1 MSMHARPVNPPIIL
15 LVAVLACV
23 SLGAAPQQASP
34 EANVVERPFPSGGT
48 VSLDLSAGAY
58 IVRGTADEAIRVRW
72 DTRSPSDASRVQ
84 AEVVTEGSTA
94 SIRTRGPK
102 DGFRVEI
109 DLPQRSDLHLSLSAG
124 DLRIRGLE
132 GNKTV
137 SMWAGDVLIEVGPAE
152 QYKQVEASVRV
163 GDLTMPAFGLGNTG
177 GLFRSRTW
185 SGPGRYTIK
194 ATLTAGDLKLVR

>member
-1 MSMHARPVNPPIIL
+1 MDARLTMTPPAALLIA
-15 LVAVLACV
+15 LVALVP
-23 SLGAAPQQASP
+23 LGAAPPQAQP
-34 EANVVERPFPSGGT
+34 EEKVVERPFRSGGT

-58 IVRGTADEAIRVRW
+58 VVRGTSEDTIRVRW
-72 DTRSPSDASRVQ
+72 DTRSPSDAGRVQ
-84 AEVVTEGSTA
+84 AEVVTKGASA
-94 SIRTRGPK
+94 SIRTRGPR

-109 DLPQRSDLHLSLSAG
+109 DLPERSDIHLSLSAG
-124 DLRIRGLE
+124 DLKIRGLE

-152 QYKQVEASVRV
+152 QYKHVEASVRA
-163 GDLTMPAFGLGNTG
+163 GDLTMRAFGLANTG

>member
-1 MSMHARPVNPPIIL
+1 MDARLTMTPPAERSSET
-15 LVAVLACV
+15 VPPERKGRSTTFASAGVW
-23 SLGAAPQQASP
+23 LGAAPSGTP
-34 EANVVERPFPSGGT
+34 E
-48 VSLDLSAGAY
+48 
-58 IVRGTADEAIRVRW
+58 EAITVRW
-72 DTRSPSDASRVQ
+72 DTRSPSDAGRVQ
-84 AEVVTEGSTA
+84 AEVVTDGASA
-94 SIRTRGPK
+94 SIRTRGPR

-109 DLPQRSDLHLSLSAG
+109 DLPERSDIHLSLSAG
-124 DLRIRGLE
+124 DLKIRGLE

-152 QYKQVEASVRV
+152 QYKHVEASVRA
-163 GDLTMPAFGLGNTG
+163 GDLTMRAFGLENTG